1 MLHTLGIHDLGL
13 FMLTGLVLNL
23 TPGADTLLVVSRSA
37 AGGWRQG
44 ALAALG
50 IQLGCLVHA
59 TAAALGV
66 AALLAASAQAFRV
79 LTWVG
84 AAYLAWLGVKML
96 REGVWPA
103 RAAAGAGTNGAP
115 GSAIAAPRSARNAF
129 MQGLLTNVLNP
140 KVGLFFL
147 AFVPQFIRPDAA
159 SPVAAFLTL
168 GVVFDL
174 TGGTWLMIVAALT
187 VRLRSAVSPRLG
199 RWLQGLGGALFL
211 GLAWRLATDRKGV

>member
-66 AALLAASAQAFRV
+66 AALLAASAQAFQV

-84 AAYLAWLGVKML
+84 AAYLAWLGYKML

-103 RAAAGAGTNGAP
+103 RPAHAGTNPAVAGAT
-115 GSAIAAPRSARNAF
+115 AAPRAAGNAF

-168 GVVFDL
+168 GAVFDL
-174 TGGTWLMIVAALT
+174 TGGTWLLIVAALT
-187 VRLRSAVSPRLG
+187 VRLRSAVSPLLG
-199 RWLQGLGGALFL
+199 RWLQGLGGTLFL
-211 GLAWRLATDRKGV
+211 GLAWRLATDRKGA